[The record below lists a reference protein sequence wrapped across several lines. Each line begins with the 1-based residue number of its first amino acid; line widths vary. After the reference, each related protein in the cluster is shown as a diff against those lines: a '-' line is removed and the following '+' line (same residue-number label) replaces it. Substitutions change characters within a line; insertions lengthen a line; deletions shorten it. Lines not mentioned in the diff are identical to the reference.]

1 MEALGR
7 GAWKEARSAFE
18 DAARADESPEILFGL
33 GIALWWLGEIRGSV
47 RCLEQAYAAFRRRS
61 DQVQAASVALELCFL
76 YHKNLGNHA
85 VGDGWMARAARLV
98 DEFDLQPLRGW
109 VLLNKA
115 CCCSDP
121 DQSETW
127 ARQARQL
134 ALGGEDRGLE
144 LCALSQIGAALID
157 KGRID
162 EGIPLIDEAMAGALA
177 CEGQLDTVVVT
188 TCRMIESYDRCADFQ
203 RAVQWLRETDRF
215 IERYGCPYLNVTCRA
230 HYGGVLFA
238 TGEWQNAEEEL
249 RAALEL
255 SGDAMPALRGEALA
269 RLAELRLAQGR
280 IEEAERLLAGF
291 EDHEAAAAVC
301 ARIHLLRGKLALA
314 IAVIQRRL
322 DAIGG
327 ENRVEGAVLLEL
339 LGEAEIGQGQ
349 VEGAAERGRKL
360 AELGS
365 TLGCQVMFARGER
378 LRGRALA
385 AGANEAANR
394 HLEVALREFVRLEMP
409 FETAR
414 TRLLLAQALHE
425 HESEVAEA
433 EARAALVI
441 FENLGAKEK
450 AGAAA
455 TLLRE
460 IENKTRKLISK
471 ISGLSQREVEVLCL
485 VAQGMSNQKI
495 ADQLT
500 LSKHTVHR
508 HVSSIL
514 TKLDLHSRT
523 SAAAYAA
530 QHELL

>member
-18 DAARADESPEILFGL
+18 DAARADESPEISFGL
-33 GIALWWLGEIRGSV
+33 GVALWWIGEIRGSV
-47 RCLEQAYAAFRRRS
+47 RCIEQAYAAFRRRS
-61 DQVQAASVALELCFL
+61 DPVQAVSAALELCFL
-76 YHKNLGNHA
+76 YHENLGNHA
-85 VGDGWMARAARLV
+85 AADGWMARACRLV
-98 DEFDLQPLRGW
+98 DEFELESLQGR
-109 VLLNKA
+109 VLFIKA

-134 ALGGEDRGLE
+134 AIGGEDRDLE
-144 LCALSQIGAALID
+144 LCALSLIGAALIE

-188 TCRMIESYDRCADFQ
+188 TCKMIQSYDRCADFQ
-203 RAVQWLRETDRF
+203 RAVQWLREADRF
-215 IERYGCPYLNVTCRA
+215 VERYGCPYLNATCRA

-238 TGEWQNAEEEL
+238 TGDWQKAEKEL
-249 RAALEL
+249 WAALEL

-291 EDHEAAAAVC
+291 EDHEAAAPVC

-314 IAVIQRRL
+314 VAASQRRL
-322 DAIGG
+322 GVIGG
-327 ENRVEGAVLLEL
+327 ENRLEGAVLVEL

-349 VEGAAERGRKL
+349 VDDAAERGRKL

-365 TLGCQVMFARGER
+365 TLGCRVVFARGER
-378 LRGRALA
+378 LRGQALA
-385 AGANEAANR
+385 AGADEAAKR
-394 HLEVALREFVRLEMP
+394 HLEAALCEFVRLEMP
-409 FETAR
+409 FELAR
-414 TRLLLAQALHE
+414 TRLLLAQALRE
-425 HESEVAEA
+425 HDPEVAEA

-441 FENLGAKEK
+441 FENLGANEN

-455 TLLRE
+455 VLLRE
-460 IENKTRKLISK
+460 IENKTRKQFSK
-471 ISGLSQREVEVLCL
+471 SSGLSRREAEVLRL
-485 VAQGMSNQKI
+485 VAQGMSNQEI
-495 ADQLT
+495 ADRLA

-514 TKLDLHSRT
+514 TKLDLRSRAA
-523 SAAAYAA
+523 AAAYAA

>member
-18 DAARADESPEILFGL
+18 DAARADESAEISFGL
-33 GIALWWLGEIRGSV
+33 GIVLWWLGEIRGSV
-47 RCLEQAYAAFRRRS
+47 RYLEQAYAAFRRRS
-61 DQVQAASVALELCFL
+61 DPMQAASAALELCFL

-115 CCCSDP
+115 CCCSNP
-121 DQSETW
+121 NQSETW

-134 ALGGEDRGLE
+134 ALDGEDRGLE

-177 CEGQLDTVVVT
+177 CEGQLDTVVIT

-203 RAVQWLRETDRF
+203 RAVQWLREADRF

-238 TGEWQNAEEEL
+238 AGDWQKAEEEL

-255 SGDAMPALRGEALA
+255 SGDAMPTVRGEALA

-291 EDHEAAAAVC
+291 EGHEAATAVC
-301 ARIHLLRGKLALA
+301 ARIHLLRGKRALA
-314 IAVIQRRL
+314 VTLTQRRL

-327 ENRVEGAVLLEL
+327 ENRVEGAVLVEL
-339 LGEAEIGQGQ
+339 LGEAELGQGK
-349 VEGAAERGRKL
+349 VGGAAERGRKL

-365 TLGCQVMFARGER
+365 TLGCQLMFARGER

-385 AGANEAANR
+385 VSKDEAAIR
-394 HLEVALREFVRLEMP
+394 HLEVALRKFVRLEMP

-414 TRLLLAQALHE
+414 TRLLLAQALRE
-425 HESEVAEA
+425 DEPEVAEA
-433 EARAALVI
+433 EARAALVT
-441 FENLGAKEK
+441 FENLGANEN
-450 AGAAA
+450 AVTTA

-460 IENKTRKLISK
+460 IAAKARKQISK
-471 ISGLSQREVEVLCL
+471 TSSLSRREVEVLCL
-485 VAQGMSNQKI
+485 VAQGMSNQEI
-495 ADQLT
+495 ADQLA

-514 TKLDLHSRT
+514 TKLDLHSRAA
-523 SAAAYAA
+523 AAAYAV